1 MSALIGDTANTSTTA
16 DTTTTADA
24 AGLGIYLHVPF
35 CRTKCRYCD
44 FYRVGENRLK
54 IDLYLAALHREIDGW
69 SALHGRKLETIF
81 LGGGTPSLLSG
92 SEIGAIVRHLERVF
106 PLVPG
111 AEVTAEAN
119 PSDLDPTV
127 LTALLAAGV
136 NRLSIGVQSFSDR
149 ELALVGRRHDAA
161 RAERVVREA
170 RQAGFENLSIDLMLA
185 IPGQTEASFRRSLEK
200 AIALETDH
208 LSLYLLE
215 IHESSEMDF
224 LRRERPGL
232 FPGEE
237 AERRRYLAMHDR
249 LVAAGFE
256 HYEISNFARPGKHGR
271 HNLRYWHLEPWL
283 GLGPAAHSFV
293 DGRRFQHPAD
303 LGAWLA
309 DPLAVLPLDHDL
321 AQEQAMLG
329 LRLEEG
335 IAIETLRAA
344 SGASAGELAARLR
357 RLDRFVVEA
366 AGRVRLTTEGR
377 VVSNPVLTELF
388 F

>member
-1 MSALIGDTANTSTTA
+1 VSAPAGDL
-16 DTTTTADA
+16 
-24 AGLGIYLHVPF
+24 GLYVHVPF

-54 IDLYLAALHREIDGW
+54 IELFLSALHREIDGW
-69 SALHGRKLETIF
+69 KALHGRPVATIF

-92 SEIGAIVRHLERVF
+92 AEIGSLLRHLRERFAVAAD
-106 PLVPG
+106 

-119 PSDLDPTV
+119 PSDLEPEV
-127 LTALLAAGV
+127 LAGLRAAGV

-149 ELALVGRRHDAA
+149 ELQLVGRRHDAA

-185 IPGQTEASFRRSLEK
+185 IPGQTEAGFRRSLDK

-215 IHESSEMDF
+215 VHADSEMDF
-224 LRRERPGL
+224 LRRERPRL

-237 AERRRYLAMHDR
+237 AERRRYLAMHER
-249 LVAAGFE
+249 LVLAGYE
-256 HYEISNFARPGKHGR
+256 HYEISNFARPGKQGR

-293 DGRRFQHPAD
+293 AGRRFQHPAD

-309 DPLAVLPLDHDL
+309 DPLAVLPLDHDA
-321 AQEQAMLG
+321 AQERAMLG

-335 IAIETLRAA
+335 IGLDALRAA
-344 SGASAGELAARLR
+344 SGASETELAMRLR
-357 RLDRFVVEA
+357 RLERFVVERD
-366 AGRVRLTTEGR
+366 GRIRLTVEGR
-377 VVSNPVLTELF
+377 VVSNPVLSELF

>member
-1 MSALIGDTANTSTTA
+1 MSASVA
-16 DTTTTADA
+16 DT

-44 FYRVGENRLK
+44 FYRVGENRFK
-54 IDLYLAALHREIDGW
+54 IELFLAALHREIDGW
-69 SALHGRKLETIF
+69 TALHGREVATIF
-81 LGGGTPSLLSG
+81 FGGGTPSLLSAM
-92 SEIGAIVRHLERVF
+92 EIGAVLAHLSERF
-106 PLVPG
+106 EIAFD

-119 PSDLDPTV
+119 PSDLDLGT
-127 LTALLAAGV
+127 LTALRAAGV

-149 ELALVGRRHDAA
+149 ELTLVGRRHDAA
-161 RAERVVREA
+161 RAEQVVREA
-170 RQAGFENLSIDLMLA
+170 RQAGFDNLSIDLMLA
-185 IPGQTEASFRRSLEK
+185 IPGQTEAGFRRSLEK

-215 IHESSEMDF
+215 VHESSEMDF
-224 LRRERPGL
+224 LRRERPRL

-249 LVAAGFE
+249 LVAAGYE
-256 HYEISNFARPGKHGR
+256 HYEISNFARPGKQGR

-283 GLGPAAHSFV
+283 GLGPSAHSFV
-293 DGRRFQHPAD
+293 DGGRFRHPAD
-303 LGAWLA
+303 LGAWLS
-309 DPLAVLPLDHDL
+309 DPLAILPLDHDL

-335 IAIETLRAA
+335 IGIETLRAA
-344 SGASAGELAARLR
+344 SGAGEAELAARLL
-357 RLDRFVVEA
+357 RLDRFVVES

>member
-1 MSALIGDTANTSTTA
+1 MNPPAA
-16 DTTTTADA
+16 D
-24 AGLGIYLHVPF
+24 LGIYLHVPF

-54 IDLYLAALHREIDGW
+54 IDLFLAALHREIDGW
-69 SALHGRKLETIF
+69 KELHGQPVATIF

-92 SEIGAIVRHLERVF
+92 AEIGGIVRHLGERF
-106 PLVPG
+106 AIAAD
-111 AEVTAEAN
+111 AEITAEAN
-119 PSDLDPTV
+119 PSDLDPLV
-127 LTALLAAGV
+127 LAALRAAGV

-149 ELALVGRRHDAA
+149 ELQLVGRRHDAA

-170 RQAGFENLSIDLMLA
+170 RQAGFDNLSIDLMLA
-185 IPGQTEASFRRSLEK
+185 IPGQTEAGFRRSLDK

-215 IHESSEMDF
+215 VHESSEMDF
-224 LRRERPGL
+224 LRRERPRL

-237 AERRRYLAMHDR
+237 AERRRYLAMHER
-249 LVAAGFE
+249 LVAAGYD
-256 HYEISNFARPGKHGR
+256 HYEISNFARPGKQGR

-293 DGRRFQHPAD
+293 DGRRFQHPPD

-309 DPLAVLPLDHDL
+309 DPLATAPLEHDL
-321 AQEQAMLG
+321 AQERAMLG

-335 IAIETLRAA
+335 VDLETLRAA
-344 SGASAGELAARLR
+344 SGATDLELAERLR
-357 RLDRFVVEA
+357 RLRAFVVES
-366 AGRVRLTTEGR
+366 AGRIRLTTEGR

>member
-1 MSALIGDTANTSTTA
+1 MN
-16 DTTTTADA
+16 A
-24 AGLGIYLHVPF
+24 AAGGLGIYIHVPF

-54 IDLYLAALHREIDGW
+54 IDLFLAALHREIDGW
-69 SALHGRKLETIF
+69 TALHERPVATVF
-81 LGGGTPSLLSG
+81 FGGGTPSLLSG
-92 SEIGAIVRHLERVF
+92 EEIGQILGHLGERFV
-106 PLVPG
+106 VAED

-119 PSDLDPTV
+119 PSDLDPER
-127 LTALLAAGV
+127 LAALLAAGV

-149 ELALVGRRHDAA
+149 ELSLVGRRHDAA
-161 RAERVVREA
+161 RAERVVLEA

-185 IPGQTEASFRRSLEK
+185 IPGQTEAGFRRSLER
-200 AIALETDH
+200 AIALGTDH

-215 IHESSEMDF
+215 VHEDSEMDF
-224 LRRERPGL
+224 LRRERPRL

-237 AERRRYLAMHDR
+237 AERRRYLLMHDF

-256 HYEISNFARPGKHGR
+256 HYEISNFARPGKRGR
-271 HNLRYWHLEPWL
+271 HNLRYWQLEPWL

-303 LGAWLA
+303 LGAWLG
-309 DPLAVLPLDHDL
+309 DPLGVLALDHDA
-321 AQEQAMLG
+321 AQERAMLG

-335 IAIETLRAA
+335 IGIETLRAA
-344 SGASAGELAARLR
+344 SGASAEELAVRLR
-357 RLDRFVVEA
+357 RLERFVVET
-366 AGRVRLTTEGR
+366 AGRIRLTTEGR

>member
-1 MSALIGDTANTSTTA
+1 MNRT
-16 DTTTTADA
+16 
-24 AGLGIYLHVPF
+24 LGIYLHVPF

-54 IDLYLAALHREIDGW
+54 IDLFLAALHREIDGW
-69 SALHGRKLETIF
+69 EQLHGRPIETIF

-92 SEIGAIVRHLERVF
+92 AEIGAILRHLEEVF
-106 PLVPG
+106 AVSAG
-111 AEVTAEAN
+111 AEVTVEAN
-119 PSDLDPTV
+119 PSDLDRSV
-127 LTALLAAGV
+127 LSAFLAAGV

-161 RAERVVREA
+161 RAERVVMEA
-170 RQAGFENLSIDLMLA
+170 RQAGFDNLSLDLMLA
-185 IPGQTEASFRRSLEK
+185 IPGQTEAGFRRSLEK

-215 IHESSEMDF
+215 VHESSEMDF
-224 LRRERPGL
+224 LRRERPRL

-237 AERRRYLAMHDR
+237 AERRRYMVMHER
-249 LVAAGFE
+249 LVASGYE
-256 HYEISNFARPGKHGR
+256 HYEISNFARPGKQGR

-283 GLGPAAHSFV
+283 GLGPAAHSFI
-293 DGRRFQHPAD
+293 DGKRFQHPAD

-309 DPLAVLPLDHDL
+309 DPLAALPLEHDL

-335 IAIETLRAA
+335 IGIETLRAA
-344 SGASAGELAARLR
+344 SGATEMELAARLR
-357 RLDRFVVEA
+357 RLDRFVVET

>member
-1 MSALIGDTANTSTTA
+1 MSAAG
-16 DTTTTADA
+16 A
-24 AGLGIYLHVPF
+24 ALGIYVHVPF

-44 FYRVGENRLK
+44 FYRVGENRFK
-54 IDLYLAALHREIDGW
+54 IDLFLAALHREIDGW
-69 SALHGRKLETIF
+69 TALHGRSVETVF

-92 SEIGAIVRHLERVF
+92 EEIGGVLRHLAARFAVAAD
-106 PLVPG
+106 
-111 AEVTAEAN
+111 AEITAEAN
-119 PSDLDPTV
+119 PSDLDPPV
-127 LTALLAAGV
+127 LDALRAAGV

-149 ELALVGRRHDAA
+149 ELHLVGRRHDAA

-185 IPGQTEASFRRSLEK
+185 IPGQTEAGFRRSLDK

-215 IHESSEMDF
+215 VHESSEMDF
-224 LRRERPGL
+224 LRRERPRL

-237 AERRRYLAMHDR
+237 AERRRYLAMHER
-249 LVAAGFE
+249 LVAAGFD
-256 HYEISNFARPGKHGR
+256 HYEISNFARPGRQGR

-283 GLGPAAHSFV
+283 GLGPAAHSFL

-303 LGAWLA
+303 LAAWLA
-309 DPLAVLPLDHDL
+309 DPLATAPLEHDL
-321 AQEQAMLG
+321 AQERAMLG

-335 IAIETLRAA
+335 IAIEALRAA
-344 SGASAGELAARLR
+344 SGANDSELAARLR
-357 RLDRFVVEA
+357 RLGRFVVED